1 MLPVHFSVL
10 RAIKRMNIIA
20 SFRQDSFV
28 NGNWN
33 EYLLQIINHQDYKQ
47 EDKMFVIL
55 SINEW
60 TFCVGLT
67 TLLPHLKVHFKKLI

>member
-1 MLPVHFSVL
+1 MLPVHFLVL

-20 SFRQDSFV
+20 SFRQDSFI

-33 EYLLQIINHQDYKQ
+33 EYLFQTIYHQDCKQ
-47 EDKMFVIL
+47 ESKMFVIL

-60 TFCVGLT
+60 TLCDSLI
-67 TLLPHLKVHFKKLI
+67 TLLPYLKFRFEKLI